1 MSVNPS
7 EAASALG
14 RIKTAKKSASS
25 RRNLEKA
32 RASIPAEV
40 RSEKGKKAI
49 KKVQEYNA
57 KLTPQERSERAR
69 NAVLARWAKA
79 RKPAD

>member
-1 MSVNPS
+1 MSTES
-7 EAASALG
+7 SAAAATLG
-14 RIKTAKKSASS
+14 RIKTAKKSVSS

-40 RSEKGKKAI
+40 RSEKGKRAI

-57 KLTPQERSERAR
+57 KLSPQERSERAR
-69 NAVLARWAKA
+69 KAVLARWAKA
-79 RKPAD
+79 RKSAD